1 MTNVPTSVYNVIVH
15 AIMAHICTKSEK
27 MDEEKLYKQIYDHYK
42 KKGYND
48 DDAANVAKSVVD
60 REKKRHE

>member
-1 MTNVPTSVYNVIVH
+1 
-15 AIMAHICTKSEK
+15 MAHICTKSEK
-27 MDEEKLYKQIYDHYK
+27 MNEEKLYKQIYDHYK